1 MYTYLNTSKNTHIDM
16 FFMDISSVAFNLKNI
31 STKVIDIKDF
41 NKSFSDGCEN
51 YIKDGN
57 KNIQWVMYEYDKREP
72 LNNNAQVTL
81 INFN

>member
-1 MYTYLNTSKNTHIDM
+1 MGTILRYGGNALINKTRFTD
-16 FFMDISSVAFNLKNI
+16 FNLKNI